1 MGRSEG
7 VSPEKAAGGFSEE
20 LKLERCGPAR
30 GGKGRP
36 SDRGLAAGG
45 SGGRGVEETASL
57 AHPRNPEG
65 GAAGWGMR
73 PDGVGGG
80 GSLRG

>member
-1 MGRSEG
+1 M
-7 VSPEKAAGGFSEE
+7 
-20 LKLERCGPAR
+20 KLERCGPAR
-30 GGKGRP
+30 GGKGGR
-36 SDRGLAAGG
+36 SDRGLAAGDWQ
-45 SGGRGVEETASL
+45 GRGVEEAASL

-65 GAAGWGMR
+65 GAAGWGIR